1 MYVDRF
7 FLTSNK
13 EAENQRDQRNVLRVL
28 RTQDQSDQIAHYF
41 YEKTRELIKLK
52 SYSLTDKNTR
62 YVDIVRDV
70 LCYVP
75 LHWAASE
82 LVHNFETL
90 ISIRQ
95 SLTVS
100 CTGWFDTQSRQ

>member
-1 MYVDRF
+1 MNDHPDRF
-7 FLTSNK
+7 FLASNK
-13 EAENQRDQRNVLRVL
+13 EAECQRDQREVLRVMGEPGE
-28 RTQDQSDQIAHYF
+28 TDHIAHYF

-52 SYSLTDKNTR
+52 SYSLTDKNTK

-82 LVHNFETL
+82 LVCKLKKLML
-90 ISIRQ
+90 I
-95 SLTVS
+95 
-100 CTGWFDTQSRQ
+100 W